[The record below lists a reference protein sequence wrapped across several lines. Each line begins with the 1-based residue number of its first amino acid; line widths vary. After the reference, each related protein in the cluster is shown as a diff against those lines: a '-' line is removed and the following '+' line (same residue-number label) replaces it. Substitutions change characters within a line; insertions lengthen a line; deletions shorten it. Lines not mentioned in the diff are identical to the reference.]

1 MRNPISLIKDYK
13 RTPLLKNS
21 LVYVI
26 TDGINSAIPFLL
38 LPFISRYLTPAD
50 YGIVS
55 NYNVLIQILS
65 VFVYFASAGILPV
78 MFFKT
83 DKEDLKVYVS
93 NLIILNTAVSL
104 LCLLVVVFFSD
115 QIDEGL
121 GLPLVFQVFAVISV
135 WFTSISY
142 LNLVLWR
149 CEESPLKFGTF
160 QISQSSLNAITTI
173 LFVFVLLLS
182 WQGRVYSMVL
192 SCVLMGGISICIMWK
207 RGYLTF
213 HLSKNHQIKIIV
225 FALPLIPHALSFWFK
240 SGANKVLLSNMCGLE
255 DNGLYSAAMNWG
267 AIVALFTT
275 AFSNAY
281 SPWLYK
287 KLSIIDKDKEVT
299 RNEQSKVVRLIWL
312 TLFSIFIFVGIVY
325 IASYLLTFV
334 IFPESYYDSL
344 EYLPMV
350 MVEQAFAGG
359 YLLFV
364 CFCHYTLKTKV
375 LGTITFSLSLLQV
388 LVTYFFIKTSGP
400 VGVAYSAALVSLLTF
415 GCISIY
421 AMHIYKLPWFN
432 TSLKYNNE

>member
-1 MRNPISLIKDYK
+1 MRNLISLIKDYG
-13 RTPLLKNS
+13 RSPLVKNS
-21 LVYVI
+21 FVYVI
-26 TDGINSAIPFLL
+26 TDGINSAIPFIL

-65 VFVYFASAGILPV
+65 VFVYLASAGLIPV
-78 MFFKT
+78 MYFKT

-93 NLIILNTAVSL
+93 NLILLNSFVSL
-104 LCLLVVVFFSD
+104 FCLIIVVFFSD
-115 QIDEGL
+115 RIDEGL
-121 GLPLVFQVFAVISV
+121 GLPLLFQLFAIISV

-142 LNLVLWR
+142 LNLTLWR

-192 SCVLMGGISICIMWK
+192 SCVLMGGISIFILKK
-207 RGYLTF
+207 RGYLVF
-213 HLSKNHQIKIIV
+213 HLSKNHLIKIIM
-225 FALPLIPHALSFWFK
+225 FGLPLIPHALSFWFK

-255 DNGLYSAAMNWG
+255 DNGLYSTAMNWG

-281 SPWLYK
+281 SPWLFK
-287 KLSIIDKDKEVT
+287 KLAFIDKDREGT
-299 RNEQSKVVRLIWL
+299 INEQIKVVRLIWL
-312 TLFSIFIFVGIVY
+312 SLFLLFFFVGIVY
-325 IASYLLTFV
+325 VVSYFLTIL

-344 EYLPMV
+344 VYLPMV
-350 MVEQAFAGG
+350 MAEQAFTGG

-364 CFCHYTLKTKV
+364 CFCHYTLNTKV
-375 LGTITFSLSLLQV
+375 LGAITFSLSLLQV
-388 LVTYFFIKTSGP
+388 FVSYIFIKTVGP

-415 GCISIY
+415 VCISVY
-421 AMHIYKLPWFN
+421 AMYIYKLPWFN
-432 TSLKYNNE
+432 VSLKIK